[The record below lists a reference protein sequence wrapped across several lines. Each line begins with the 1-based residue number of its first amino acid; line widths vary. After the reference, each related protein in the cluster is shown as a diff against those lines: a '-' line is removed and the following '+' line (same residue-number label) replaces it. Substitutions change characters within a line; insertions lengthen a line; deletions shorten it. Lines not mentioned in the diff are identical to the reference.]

1 MPATYP
7 LRLVGRKEE
16 RRILFHE
23 YYDPAGISV
32 CEWPSHLL
40 LLLLLLTRTLF
51 PCFPHPDVTTR
62 SLRDAGAFRFF
73 PRSPFPSDAR
83 SRILS
88 RHRAR
93 ARPHIT
99 NTTISFSLVFSFSLP
114 PVVDTATSF
123 ARVPRTRLIFYGCQA
138 GSLPP

>member
-40 LLLLLLTRTLF
+40 LLTPPSYSDALSVLPSPRRKRHGRCETRVRFVSFLGLPFLLTR
-51 PCFPHPDVTTR
+51 DR
-62 SLRDAGAFRFF
+62 ESLVG
-73 PRSPFPSDAR
+73 
-83 SRILS
+83 I
-88 RHRAR
+88 AR

-99 NTTISFSLVFSFSLP
+99 NTTISFSLMFSFSLP

-138 GSLPP
+138 RSLPP